1 MRGTINNKQKK
12 KTIIANLK
20 TRALKLNR
28 IMLEM
33 FENDSSIRTVT

>member
-1 MRGTINNKQKK
+1 MRGTINNKQR

-33 FENDSSIRTVT
+33 FENDNSIRTVT

>member
-1 MRGTINNKQKK
+1 MRGTINNQQK